1 MCNLYDKWVHLSRS
15 ELYGELILRVR
26 AITISAHFK
35 SVSFHFTTYIY
46 IAYIYIRTRTKWSIV
61 RGSREARK

>member
-35 SVSFHFTTYIY
+35 SVFISFHHVYIY
-46 IAYIYIRTRTKWSIV
+46 SLYISALEPN
-61 RGSREARK
+61 GQ

>member
-1 MCNLYDKWVHLSRS
+1 MYNLYDKWVHLSRS

-35 SVSFHFTTYIY
+35 SVFISFHHVYI
-46 IAYIYIRTRTKWSIV
+46 
-61 RGSREARK
+61 